1 MVKIQQNKLLYR
13 LEVAPIT
20 KTSEELLALLEHKE
34 WYIPVLRKMSEH
46 RKREWLSVRAL
57 LKRLLGEEKE
67 ISYTCFGK
75 PYLTDKSY
83 HISISHT
90 KNFVAVAWN
99 KKKEVAIDV
108 EQISPRVKN
117 IRTRFMS
124 ESEENNLSKENPVI
138 HLLLHWS
145 AKESLFKLLPENDIE
160 FKTQLH
166 ILPFEPV
173 INEWSDFTAYETR
186 TEKRQSYTV
195 YYIVTKDYV
204 LTVTG

>member
-1 MVKIQQNKLLYR
+1 MNR
-13 LEVAPIT
+13 LKVAPIT
-20 KTSEELLALLEHKE
+20 ETSDELLALLEHKE
-34 WYIPVLRKMSEH
+34 RYISVLRKMSEH
-46 RKREWLSVRAL
+46 RKREWLFARVL
-57 LKRLLGEEKE
+57 LKRSLGEEKE
-67 ISYTCFGK
+67 IGYTGFGK

-99 KKKEVAIDV
+99 KKKEVAIDI
-108 EQISPRVKN
+108 ERISSRVKN

-124 ESEENNLSKENPVI
+124 ELEENNLSKENPVI

-145 AKESLFKLLPENDIE
+145 AKETLFKLLRENDIE

-204 LTVTG
+204 LTAIG